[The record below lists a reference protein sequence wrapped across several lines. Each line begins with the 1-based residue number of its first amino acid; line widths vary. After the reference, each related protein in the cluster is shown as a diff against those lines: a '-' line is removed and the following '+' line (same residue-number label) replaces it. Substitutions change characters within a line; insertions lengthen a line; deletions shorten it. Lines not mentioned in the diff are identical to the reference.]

1 MRTFVL
7 LCSSMNDLQEL
18 PKPLISKEE
27 AQSLLQPY
35 MPTFWKI
42 MQAVWKAWEVIPEEQ
57 RMMMTP
63 TARANCLYS
72 FIIHHARTHFSTDS
86 NVKIMDKRLFLVGIK
101 GLVLLRFK
109 KLKSIDD
116 KRSSN
121 YPTLFQVNYTAQQM
135 LPDMPP
141 EAARL
146 TVGYV
151 LDVTATSIQG
161 LFVTYPCG
169 RMLHWD
175 FEVERRASKIVQL
188 PTTQQSERKRR
199 VRAKNV
205 EVQKKTEKQ

>member
-1 MRTFVL
+1 
-7 LCSSMNDLQEL
+7 MNDLQDL
-18 PKPLISKEE
+18 SKPLISKEE
-27 AQSLLQPY
+27 AQSLLQQY
-35 MPTFWKI
+35 MATFWKI
-42 MQAVWKAWEVIPEEQ
+42 MQAVWKAWEGIPEEH
-57 RMMMTP
+57 RMMMTN

-72 FIIHHARTHFSTDS
+72 FIIHHARTHFSADP
-86 NVKIMDKRLFLVGIK
+86 NVKILEKRLFLVGIK

-109 KLKSIDD
+109 KLKSVDD

-151 LDVTATSIQG
+151 LDVTAASIQG

-169 RMLHWD
+169 KMLHWD
-175 FEVERRASKIVQL
+175 FEVERRAPKVVQL
-188 PTTQQSERKRR
+188 PTPQQGERKRR

-205 EVQKKTEKQ
+205 EAQKKTDKQ

>member
-1 MRTFVL
+1 
-7 LCSSMNDLQEL
+7 MNDLQEL
-18 PKPLISKEE
+18 PQPLLSKEE
-27 AQSLLQPY
+27 AQKLLQPY
-35 MPTFWKI
+35 MATFWNI
-42 MQAVWKAWEVIPEEQ
+42 MLAVWKAWEDIPADK

-72 FIIHHARTHFSTDS
+72 FTIHHARSHFSNDP
-86 NVKIMDKRLFLVGIK
+86 NVKIIEKRLFLVGVK

-109 KLKSIDD
+109 KLKGIDD

-121 YPTLFQVNYTAQQM
+121 YPTLFQMHYSAQQV

-151 LDVTATSIQG
+151 LDVTATAIQG

-169 RMLHWD
+169 KMLHWD
-175 FEVERRASKIVQL
+175 FEVERSASKVVPL
-188 PTTQQSERKRR
+188 PTTQQGERKRR

-205 EVQKKTEKQ
+205 EAQKKTEKQ